1 MKITEREEQIIRI
14 QSQSR
19 YREINESLEKVL
31 QVEATRVTKA
41 TVEAA
46 LIEEVKAHR
55 EKCPV
60 GCARRS
66 GYYTEHGHKL
76 RILKIR
82 DNIVK
87 IEKVVKRLR
96 ND

>member
-1 MKITEREEQIIRI
+1 MM
-14 QSQSR
+14 
-19 YREINESLEKVL
+19 
-31 QVEATRVTKA
+31 
-41 TVEAA
+41 
-46 LIEEVKAHR
+46 
-55 EKCPV
+55 
-60 GCARRS
+60 ARLS
-66 GYYTEHGHKL
+66 GVPKRNKYTEHGHKL

>member
-1 MKITEREEQIIRI
+1 MLKPSEPF
-14 QSQSR
+14 
-19 YREINESLEKVL
+19 KD
-31 QVEATRVTKA
+31 
-41 TVEAA
+41 
-46 LIEEVKAHR
+46 
-55 EKCPV
+55 
-60 GCARRS
+60 
-66 GYYTEHGHKL
+66 YTEHGHKL

>member
-1 MKITEREEQIIRI
+1 VR
-14 QSQSR
+14 
-19 YREINESLEKVL
+19 
-31 QVEATRVTKA
+31 KA
-41 TVEAA
+41 ILKELLT
-46 LIEEVKAHR
+46 
-55 EKCPV
+55 
-60 GCARRS
+60 
-66 GYYTEHGHKL
+66 YTEHGHKL

>member
-1 MKITEREEQIIRI
+1 MSYLDVLPQIQNTTADKVVKKEWQKLCGQNFACEADALTEAQLW
-14 QSQSR
+14 QKT
-19 YREINESLEKVL
+19 L
-31 QVEATRVTKA
+31 T
-41 TVEAA
+41 
-46 LIEEVKAHR
+46 
-55 EKCPV
+55 
-60 GCARRS
+60 
-66 GYYTEHGHKL
+66 YTEHGHKL

>member
-1 MKITEREEQIIRI
+1 MSMADREEQILRAR
-14 QSQSR
+14 QQDF
-19 YREINESLEKVL
+19 YP
-31 QVEATRVTKA
+31 
-41 TVEAA
+41 
-46 LIEEVKAHR
+46 LIKEPETLTLFLL
-55 EKCPV
+55 
-60 GCARRS
+60 
-66 GYYTEHGHKL
+66 YYYYYCHEYAEHGHKL

>member
-1 MKITEREEQIIRI
+1 MISGKVICNFERVVAWLADVSNKTGSFIDPAQPDI
-14 QSQSR
+14 
-19 YREINESLEKVL
+19 
-31 QVEATRVTKA
+31 
-41 TVEAA
+41 
-46 LIEEVKAHR
+46 
-55 EKCPV
+55 
-60 GCARRS
+60 
-66 GYYTEHGHKL
+66 YTEHGHKL

>member
-1 MKITEREEQIIRI
+1 MENFSSTLK
-14 QSQSR
+14 
-19 YREINESLEKVL
+19 EIGLAVSTGPVVDFRLKSSLRNSLDSFNVP
-31 QVEATRVTKA
+31 
-41 TVEAA
+41 
-46 LIEEVKAHR
+46 LI
-55 EKCPV
+55 
-60 GCARRS
+60 
-66 GYYTEHGHKL
+66 YTEHGHKL